1 MRKLHIGDIDVS
13 DGRILTRV
21 DFNVPLAGGLV
32 TDDIRIRRA
41 LPTIRHIVEAG
52 GVAVLMSH
60 LGRPEG
66 QIVEDLRLQPVA
78 VRLSELLGREVSVT
92 SDCVGE
98 ETESLVGS
106 LRRGGVVLLEN
117 LRFHAGETK
126 NDAEFARRLAR
137 LGDVYVSDAFG
148 TAHRAH
154 ASTVGAAGHFETRAM
169 GYLMESE
176 VANLTRVT
184 EDPQKP
190 LVAILGGAKVSD
202 KIGVIENLM
211 PKVDGFL
218 VGGGMAFTFLRARG
232 ISVGDSLVEEDRVD
246 TARALLDRA
255 GTDGKTFLLPV
266 DVVVARNTSAGGET
280 KTVAA
285 DAIEEGWRGL
295 DIGPKTARAF
305 SVEVATARTIV
316 WNGPL
321 GVFED
326 PRFAAGTTLVAL
338 AVAESTEGG
347 AFSVVGGG
355 DSAAAMASAGVADR
369 ITHISTGGG
378 ASLEF
383 LEGKELPGIAA
394 LSDAPRADS
403 GSS

>member
-1 MRKLHIGDIDVS
+1 MARKLHIGEIDVS

-60 LGRPEG
+60 LGRPKG
-66 QIVEDLRLQPVA
+66 QIVEDLRLQPIA

-98 ETESLVGS
+98 ETESVVGS
-106 LRRGGVVLLEN
+106 TTRGGVVLLEN

-126 NDAEFARRLAR
+126 NDADFARRLAR

-154 ASTVGAAGHFETRAM
+154 ASTVGVAGHFTTRAM

-176 VANLTRVT
+176 VTNLTRVT

-218 VGGGMAFTFLRARG
+218 IGGGMAFTFLRARG
-232 ISVGDSLVEEDRVD
+232 ISVGDSLVEEDRMD
-246 TARALLDRA
+246 TARALLERA
-255 GTDGKTFLLPV
+255 GTEGKTFLLPI
-266 DVVVARNTSAGGET
+266 DVVVARDTSAGGET

-305 SVEVATARTIV
+305 SVEVAAARTIV
-316 WNGPL
+316 WNGPM

-326 PRFAAGTTLVAL
+326 PRFAAGTRLVAL
-338 AVAESTEGG
+338 AVAASTEGG
-347 AFSVVGGG
+347 ALSVVGGG

-383 LEGKELPGIAA
+383 LEGKELPGIAV
-394 LSDAPRADS
+394 LSDAPA
-403 GSS
+403 G